1 MSAQATFW
9 AWGIQV
15 PSSEKLVLLCLSD
28 CHNGDTGQCNP
39 SVNYIS
45 RKTSLDRKTVL
56 KALRVLS
63 DQEVLSR
70 IKVEGSS
77 NQYFLAVEA
86 VPNMG
91 RGVAQISPK
100 AVPNMGHKPISKP
113 KKNLHYENGDLETAK
128 TIYNL
133 ILTLNP
139 KHRQPSIE
147 SWANEIRLMREKD
160 NCSPAELYQDNH
172 RCALPL
178 SFSPTNQVQSLSM
191 VSNLLLANTSIVKFL
206 LASFPLTLQDICD
219 L

>member
-77 NQYFLAVEA
+77 NQYFLAVDA

-91 RGVAQISPK
+91 LGVAQISPK
-100 AVPNMGHKPISKP
+100 AVPNLGHKPKTKP
-113 KKNLHYENGDLETAK
+113 KKNLRWENGDLETAES
-128 TIYNL
+128 IYNL
-133 ILTLNP
+133 LLALNP
-139 KHRQPSIE
+139 KHKKPSME
-147 SWANEIRLMREKD
+147 TWANTIRLMRESDGHTHFDIMDLFRFANSDSFWKS
-160 NCSPAELYQDNH
+160 NILSPDKQCHQFQLYRIQ
-172 RCALPL
+172 C
-178 SFSPTNQVQSLSM
+178 
-191 VSNLLLANTSIVKFL
+191 
-206 LASFPLTLQDICD
+206 
-219 L
+219 